1 MTTTT
6 NTTANTFRSLTMF
19 TTRAFVTQ
27 SESGYLQT
35 GHALLTNGYWAVRA
49 GGTHIWATSPDRALA
64 LAGKVGGKV
73 GTTPATFVEWGEV
86 TRRAPLPAP
95 GPFAQGGPASQAAS
109 QPTATPRTVPVQAA
123 VPRPRSA
130 AQCRAT
136 LALVARNAVRCE
148 RGEIGGDLAKA
159 RKGVLTAL
167 GNYEAA
173 CAAEGGAVDEG
184 LVADAL
190 YAAGAD
196 LAAAE
201 EA

>member
-6 NTTANTFRSLTMF
+6 NTTANTFRSHAMF
-19 TTRAFVTQ
+19 TTRPFVSRT
-27 SESGYLQT
+27 ESGYTQT
-35 GHALLTNGYWAVRA
+35 GFALLTNGYWAVRA
-49 GGTHIWATSPDRALA
+49 SGTHIWATSPDRALA
-64 LAGKVGGKV
+64 LAAKVGGKV
-73 GTTPATFVEWGEV
+73 STTPASFVEWGEV
-86 TRRAPLPAP
+86 SRKAPLPAP
-95 GPFAQGGPASQAAS
+95 GPFAQGGPASLPAAQPAVQA
-109 QPTATPRTVPVQAA
+109 PRPVPVQAA

-167 GNYEAA
+167 ANYEAA
-173 CAAEGGAVDEG
+173 CAAEGDGVDEG

-201 EA
+201 A